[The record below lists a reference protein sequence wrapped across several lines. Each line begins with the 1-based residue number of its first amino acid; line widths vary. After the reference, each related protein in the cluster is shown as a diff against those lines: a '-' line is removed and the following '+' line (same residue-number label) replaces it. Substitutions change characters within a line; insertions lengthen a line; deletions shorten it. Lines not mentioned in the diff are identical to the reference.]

1 MHAERICRWSYALL
15 AVLLLGWY
23 GWWTPAWT
31 ACLISGALLGAGALL
46 LVSAPRGRL
55 VWGGMVVLLTF
66 VHGTTEAFASPPDRL
81 PALLVVAASLCY
93 FAGLWSGIRSAR
105 RKR

>member
-15 AVLLLGWY
+15 ALLLLGWY
-23 GWWTPAWT
+23 GWWAPART
-31 ACLISGALLGAGALL
+31 ALIVCGALLASGALLLL
-46 LVSAPRGRL
+46 SAPRGRL

-81 PALLVVAASLCY
+81 PALLVVAASLSY
-93 FAGLWSGIRSAR
+93 FAGLWSGVRSAR
-105 RKR
+105 RRR